1 MNQAARA
8 FTWRE
13 GAVAAAV
20 SLALFAG
27 QGIVFAGMGLALF
40 ASGQALQ
47 LGPAALGAAFTM
59 VIVGASVG
67 ATLPVWLMARIGG
80 RLTMTG
86 GALVMAAGLALAG
99 LASGLALLLP
109 AMALVGA
116 GFSLLA
122 NTPAY
127 TMIAGWSGPR
137 TERVLGL
144 YLMTGALG
152 NAAGP
157 AVGQALIDGGI
168 GYWRGTCAIALT
180 LAALLFVV
188 LRDPPKSHSP
198 DAPRT
203 AGWWRPLLNARFAVL
218 ALAMVLSQAVIMTA
232 LSVAPAHLTPALGW
246 SDGAVARVLAVQ
258 GLLGALGTGL
268 AGFALRHVR
277 AVTLLTLAMVATALG
292 MGALAQGGAPMV
304 NWGFVP
310 LFGVGSA
317 LVAMAVTVLLMD
329 WFGPET
335 GTAGLALCWTLAG
348 LAALGPGLA
357 GVLAQWTG
365 SYAGALWLLGAACLP
380 VALAAAA
387 LRPRHQVILAPSSRA

>member
-1 MNQAARA
+1 MSAAPRA
-8 FTWRE
+8 VTARE
-13 GAVAAAV
+13 GAVVIAV

-40 ASGQALQ
+40 ATGQALH
-47 LGPAALGAAFTM
+47 LGPAALGGAFTM
-59 VIVGASVG
+59 VIVGASIG

-86 GALVMAAGLALAG
+86 GALAMTAGLALPG
-99 LASGLALLLP
+99 LATSLALLLP

-144 YLMTGALG
+144 YLMIGALG
-152 NAAGP
+152 NAVGP
-157 AVGQALIDGGI
+157 ALGQALIDSGV
-168 GYWRGTCAIALT
+168 GYWRGTCAIALAM
-180 LAALLFVV
+180 AALLLLA
-188 LRDPPKSHSP
+188 LRDPPASS
-198 DAPRT
+198 ATNQART
-203 AGWWRPLLNARFAVL
+203 QGWWRPLVNARFAVL
-218 ALAMVLSQAVIMTA
+218 AIAMVLSQAVIMTA

-246 SDGAVARVLAVQ
+246 SDSAVARVLALQ

-268 AGFALRHVR
+268 AGFALRHLR
-277 AVTLLTLAMVATALG
+277 AATLLALAMAATALG
-292 MGALAQGGAPMV
+292 MGALAQGSALMV

-317 LVAMAVTVLLMD
+317 LVAMAVTVLLMES
-329 WFGPET
+329 FGHEA

-380 VALAAAA
+380 VAVASAA
-387 LRPRHQVILAPSSRA
+387 LRRA

>member
-1 MNQAARA
+1 MSAAPRA
-8 FTWRE
+8 VTARE
-13 GAVAAAV
+13 GAVVIAV

-40 ASGQALQ
+40 ATGQALN
-47 LGPAALGAAFTM
+47 LGPAALGGAFTM
-59 VIVGASVG
+59 VIVGASIG

-86 GALVMAAGLALAG
+86 GALAMAAGLALAG
-99 LASGLALLLP
+99 LAKSLALLLP

-137 TERVLGL
+137 TEPVLGL

-157 AVGQALIDGGI
+157 AVGQTLIDGGV
-168 GYWRGTCAIALT
+168 GYWRGTCAIALA
-180 LAALLFVV
+180 LAALLLLS
-188 LRDPPKSHSP
+188 LRDPPASSAT
-198 DAPRT
+198 DQPRT
-203 AGWWRPLLNARFAVL
+203 QGWWRPLLNARFAVL
-218 ALAMVLSQAVIMTA
+218 AIAMVLSQAVIMTA

-246 SDGAVARVLAVQ
+246 SDSAVARVLALQ

-268 AGFALRHVR
+268 AGFALRHLR
-277 AVTLLTLAMVATALG
+277 AATLLALAMAATALG
-292 MGALAQGGAPMV
+292 MGALAQGSALIV

-317 LVAMAVTVLLMD
+317 LVAMAVTVLLME
-329 WFGPET
+329 WFGHEA

-380 VALAAAA
+380 VAAAAAA
-387 LRPRHQVILAPSSRA
+387 LRRA

>member
-1 MNQAARA
+1 
-8 FTWRE
+8 
-13 GAVAAAV
+13 
-20 SLALFAG
+20 
-27 QGIVFAGMGLALF
+27 
-40 ASGQALQ
+40 
-47 LGPAALGAAFTM
+47 
-59 VIVGASVG
+59 
-67 ATLPVWLMARIGG
+67 MARIGG

-99 LASGLALLLP
+99 LATSLALLLP

-168 GYWRGTCAIALT
+168 GYWRGTCAMALA
-180 LAALLFVV
+180 LAALLFLA
-188 LRDPPKSHSP
+188 LRDPPT
-198 DAPRT
+198 APAADRPRSQ
-203 AGWWRPLLNARFAVL
+203 GWWRPLLNSRFAVL

-232 LSVAPAHLTPALGW
+232 LSVAPAHLTPAPGW
-246 SDGAVARVLAVQ
+246 SDSAVARVLALQ

-277 AVTLLTLAMVATALG
+277 AATLLALAMAATALG
-292 MGALAQGGAPMV
+292 MGALAQGGALAV

-317 LVAMAVTVLLMD
+317 LVAMAVTVLLME
-329 WFGPET
+329 WFGHET

-380 VALAAAA
+380 VAAAA
-387 LRPRHQVILAPSSRA
+387 LRIETTSSRA

>member
-1 MNQAARA
+1 MSAGHHA
-8 FTWRE
+8 FTARE
-13 GAVAAAV
+13 GVVALAV
-20 SLALFAG
+20 SLALFLG

-40 ASGQALQ
+40 ATGQALH
-47 LGPAALGAAFTM
+47 LGPAALGAAFTT
-59 VIVGASVG
+59 VIVGASAG
-67 ATLPVWLMARIGG
+67 ATLPVWLITRIGG

-127 TMIAGWSGPR
+127 AMIAGWSGPR
-137 TERVLGL
+137 TNRVLGL
-144 YLMTGALG
+144 YLMIGALG

-157 AVGQALIDGGI
+157 ALGQELITDGL
-168 GYWRGTCAIALT
+168 GYWRGTCGLALG
-180 LAALLFVV
+180 LALLLLAV
-188 LRDPPKSHSP
+188 LRDPPAP
-198 DAPRT
+198 ALPNAPRA
-203 AGWWRPLLNARFAVL
+203 AGWWRPLLGPRFAML
-218 ALAMVLSQAVIMTA
+218 ASAMVLSQAVIMTA
-232 LSVAPAHLTPALGW
+232 LSVAPAHLSPALGW
-246 SDGAVARVLAVQ
+246 TAGGVARVLALQ

-277 AVTLLTLAMVATALG
+277 AVRLLALSLLATALG
-292 MGALAQGGAPMV
+292 MGALAQGGALMV

-317 LVAMAVTVLLMD
+317 LVAMAVTVLLME
-329 WFGPET
+329 WFGHET

-365 SYAGALWLLGAACLP
+365 SYAGAIWLLGASCVP
-380 VALAAAA
+380 VAVAAGVLHRAK
-387 LRPRHQVILAPSSRA
+387 PIETPSSRA